1 MSTLNIM
8 LHLFT
13 SLMVIDAKKKTVFS
27 SKTIIL
33 KKLFPTNCEDKVPNS
48 SACLSQDEVGALQ
61 YVGGYIIRSVTRKIE
76 RQASHLKEERVA
88 VLSNF
93 REDTESE
100 EICTQS
106 DEMDWVTMCDRG
118 GLYHVTA
125 EFFNFLY
132 DVELLMKR
140 LLTIEKAK
148 SMKKGFS
155 NLVEVSIS
163 RDDDVQ
169 QWWEILCVVKNVPDG
184 VTKELIHYII

>member
-1 MSTLNIM
+1 M
-8 LHLFT
+8 
-13 SLMVIDAKKKTVFS
+13 
-27 SKTIIL
+27 
-33 KKLFPTNCEDKVPNS
+33 
-48 SACLSQDEVGALQ
+48 
-61 YVGGYIIRSVTRKIE
+61 GGYIIRSVTKKIE
-76 RQASHLKEERVA
+76 RQASHLKEEMVA
-88 VLSNF
+88 ALSNF

-100 EICTQS
+100 EVCTQS

-132 DVELLMKR
+132 AVELVLKR
-140 LLTIEKAK
+140 FLTIEKAK

-163 RDDDVQ
+163 GDDDVQ

-184 VTKELIHYII
+184 VAKELMVRGFAFAARSVELYKGNSKKNLQKFKGLRKKLQSN